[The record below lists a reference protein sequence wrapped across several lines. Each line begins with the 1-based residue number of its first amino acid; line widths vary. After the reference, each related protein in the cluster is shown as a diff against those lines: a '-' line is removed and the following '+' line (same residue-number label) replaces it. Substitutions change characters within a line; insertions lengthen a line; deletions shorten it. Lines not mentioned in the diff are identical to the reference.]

1 MGACHFM
8 KERALI
14 CTQSLPHQHLAL
26 LASVKG
32 TTRVLQL

>member
-1 MGACHFM
+1 M
-8 KERALI
+8 KKRAFI

-32 TTRVLQL
+32 ITRVLQL